1 MEVDGFMF
9 KDFDVNKIDIFL
21 KNSFPMIFDFEFDGL
36 LLLIGGTVKDI
47 IMGKEDIKDLD
58 FTLYTNGKGNV
69 LEFINKYHLKS
80 KRNIYRGYK
89 ITYNKLDI
97 DITAI
102 NDLYEAGHLNTDFL
116 FYDIKRKVLI
126 PIGIK
131 KAVVENKIIDY
142 YYQGYFRPKERIKK
156 AREFLYF
163 MNKKGGAKL
172 KYAYNRPL
180 YVFKALLKHPYK
192 VHRLGGKYGS

>member
-1 MEVDGFMF
+1 MF
-9 KDFDVNKIDIFL
+9 NDFNPEIIDKFL
-21 KNSFPMIFDFEFDGL
+21 KEKFPLIFDFSFNGW

-58 FTLYTNGKGNV
+58 FTLYTNGRGNIE
-69 LEFINKYHLKS
+69 EFIRKYHLRS

-89 ITYNKLDI
+89 ISYHGLDI
-97 DITAI
+97 DMTAC
-102 NDLYEAGHLNTDFL
+102 NDLYEAGHLSTDFL
-116 FYDIKRKVLI
+116 FYDVKRKVLI

-131 KAVVENKIIDY
+131 KAIETNKIIDY
-142 YYQGYFRPKERIKK
+142 YYQGYFRPKERLRK

-172 KYAYNRPL
+172 KYAYNRFFSL
-180 YVFKALLKHPYK
+180 IKAFLKHPEK
-192 VHRLGGKYGS
+192 TNRLGGINGIK